1 MRERKLLFAKFLCW
15 RSSCNLVRHFG
26 TAIFWRIGV
35 SCHLRNQISALYWN
49 DVFPKNIFSKF
60 YSGNNCVFKEAKIL
74 KIDDIY
80 KFRVALYMYKVLK
93 FNQYP
98 SLQNNLNLFYPGH
111 DHATR
116 SADQLVLPFPRVAAI
131 RIGYKFQ
138 FVNIWNEIPRRL
150 RNLEN
155 VKNFKKELH
164 AYFLSKY

>member
-1 MRERKLLFAKFLCW
+1 MFKVIKL
-15 RSSCNLVRHFG
+15 
-26 TAIFWRIGV
+26 
-35 SCHLRNQISALYWN
+35 
-49 DVFPKNIFSKF
+49 
-60 YSGNNCVFKEAKIL
+60 
-74 KIDDIY
+74 
-80 KFRVALYMYKVLK
+80 
-93 FNQYP
+93 NQYP
-98 SLQNNLNLFYPGH
+98 SLQNNLDIFYPEH

-116 SADQLVLPFPRVAAI
+116 SSDQLVLPFPRVAAI